1 MPTPPRR
8 IRFGSFEL
16 DIGSSELRN
25 GPTRLKVPYQSIE
38 ILKALLER
46 PGELVTRDE
55 LSQRLWPSDTFVDF
69 EHGLNAAI
77 RRLRE
82 ALGDSADAPE
92 FVETLPRRGYRFI
105 GQIEHVAETPPLP
118 PEPPAAHPAQRPAA
132 ELGAGSVGVSRW
144 RAPVAASVVLSL
156 GLALW
161 AINRTQQYDSVPEVH
176 LESVPVTT
184 YPGLEVDPALS
195 PDGNHVAFGWEG
207 ESGDN
212 LDIYVKLV
220 DGGTPVQLTNDPT
233 QERAPVWSPDG
244 RRIAF
249 LRSTGFASSAIVVLP
264 SLGGGPERRLTEVF
278 SIPVIDPSLA
288 VNWLSWAHDGTSL
301 VFADRK
307 SSTTSAIFMCAVE
320 SCERHQLTH
329 PQSSF
334 DDVAPS
340 VSPDG
345 KRLAFVRRRHG
356 LQTGTPF
363 VLNVDG
369 YRPVGEPHAV
379 MKEDTVSNVT
389 WARDGKSLIFDT
401 GGRTE
406 SGIWRIALEGGTPE
420 PILTNVRGSRPS
432 VDRSGRRLVFQLT
445 MTDVN
450 IWRMP
455 GPGSED
461 FRASGGPHKPF
472 VASTLF
478 DMSPQ
483 FSHDGQ
489 RIAFVSLRTGAP
501 EIWTARSDGS
511 NQSQLTNVGGPFVGT
526 PRWSPSGEEIAFDSA
541 QSRGYNILVVNLSD
555 GRVRELTTDGLS
567 NVRPSW
573 SRDGKWIYFSSDRSG
588 DPQIW
593 KAPSRGGDAIQ
604 VTKKGGFEAF
614 ESPDGMY
621 LYYVQADGPGIWQVP
636 VDGGDEVRVIDRGVR
651 GSFAITRRGIFIS
664 DIFAKPSPT
673 IDFFGFATRQLARI
687 AQLPAGPRVAPSSP
701 NIAVSPDEKWM
712 LYVQYDQWG
721 SDIQMI
727 EGSW

>member
-1 MPTPPRR
+1 MRTPTPPRR

-16 DIGSSELRN
+16 DVGSSELRN

-55 LSQRLWPSDTFVDF
+55 LSRRLWPSDTFVDF
-69 EHGLNAAI
+69 EHGLNAAL

-82 ALGDSADAPE
+82 ALGDSADAPK
-92 FVETLPRRGYRFI
+92 FIETLPRRGYRFI
-105 GQIEHVAETPPLP
+105 GQIEHVAEGPTAEVGA
-118 PEPPAAHPAQRPAA
+118 EPG
-132 ELGAGSVGVSRW
+132 GAWRW
-144 RAPVAASVVLSL
+144 RGPVAVAVVLSL

-161 AINRTQQYDSVPEVH
+161 ATTRTPEHDSVPQVQ
-176 LESVPVTT
+176 LKTVPVTT

-195 PDGNHVAFGWEG
+195 PDGNQVAFGWEG

-220 DGGTPVQLTNDPT
+220 DGGTPVQLTNDPA

-249 LRSTGFASSAIVVLP
+249 LRSTGFLRSAIVVLP
-264 SLGGGPERRLTEVF
+264 SLGGGPERRLTDVF
-278 SIPVIDPSLA
+278 SIPLIDPSLA
-288 VNWLSWAHDGTSL
+288 VNWLSWTHDGTSL
-301 VFADRK
+301 VFADRTT
-307 SSTTSAIFMCAVE
+307 STPSAIFICAVE

-329 PQSSF
+329 PQPSF

-345 KRLAFVRRRHG
+345 KRLAFVRRRG
-356 LQTGTPF
+356 GQQTGTAF

-369 YRPVGEPHAV
+369 DRPVGEPRAV
-379 MKEDTVSNVT
+379 TKEDSVSNVT
-389 WARDGKSLIFDT
+389 WDRDGKSLVFDT

-406 SGIWRIALEGGTPE
+406 SGIWRVALEGGTPE

-432 VDRSGRRLVFQLT
+432 IDGSGRRLVFQLT
-445 MTDVN
+445 TTDVN

-455 GPGSED
+455 GPGNED

-501 EIWTARSDGS
+501 EIWTARSDGT
-511 NQSQLTNVGGPFVGT
+511 NQSQLTSVGGPFVGS
-526 PRWSPSGEEIAFDSA
+526 PRWSPSGEEIVFDSL
-541 QSRGYNILVVNLSD
+541 QSGGYNIFVVNIGD
-555 GRVRELTTDGLS
+555 GRVREITTEDFQ
-567 NVRPSW
+567 NIRPSW
-573 SRDGKWIYFSSDRSG
+573 SRDGRWIYFSSTRSG

-593 KAPSRGGDAIQ
+593 KAPSRGGDATQ

-614 ESPDGMY
+614 ESPDGTY
-621 LYYVQADGPGIWQVP
+621 LYYVQAVGTGIWQVP
-636 VDGGDEVRVIDRGVR
+636 VGGGDEVKVTDSGVR
-651 GSFAITRRGIFIS
+651 GSFAITRRGIFIT

-673 IDFFGFATRQLARI
+673 IDFFEFATRQIARI